1 MGTNPVILFFRLGIM
16 HKLFLKTFHHMRAL
30 VEPAGNFFML
40 HPCKHF
46 KYLINIENTE
56 STHGEI
62 LGSLY
67 LNTEYSLRRKNESI
81 H

>member
-1 MGTNPVILFFRLGIM
+1 
-16 HKLFLKTFHHMRAL
+16 MRAL